1 MYPKFPEFE
10 PIRLEDREI
19 FNEFFSRYQPD
30 TSELTFTNL
39 FIWRSFFGI
48 EWSLYKNWLLIIC
61 TENPRSIYALPP
73 IGPPS
78 RLWVIRTLFKWMKEE
93 AGVRV
98 PRIERAD
105 ELLIS
110 EIQDQREF
118 MIEPT
123 RNHFDYVY
131 LTDELVKLPG
141 KRYMRKRQQTN
152 RFKNS
157 YSFEYVP
164 LENAHMERCI
174 ELTGQWCDLKRCDEE
189 LNLMGEK
196 EAVLEAL
203 NNYQTLELCGGAI
216 MIDGVIE
223 AFALGEMLNNKTAVI
238 HVEKANQEIRG
249 IYQIINQQFCENQWK
264 YIPYMNREQDLGVEG
279 LRQAKQSYQPYKL
292 IEKFRIRMNKT

>member
-141 KRYMRKRQQTN
+141 KRYMRKRQLTN
-152 RFKNS
+152 RFRNS
-157 YSFEYVP
+157 YSFEYIP
-164 LENAHMERCI
+164 LEAAHMEQCL
-174 ELTGQWCDLKRCDEE
+174 ELAGQWCDLKRCDED
-189 LNLMGEK
+189 LSLMGEK

-216 MIDGVIE
+216 LIDGVLE
-223 AFALGEMLNNKTAVI
+223 AFALGETLNNKTAVI
-238 HVEKANQEIRG
+238 RVEKANPEIRG
-249 IYQIINQQFCENQWK
+249 IYPIINQQFCENQWK
-264 YIPYMNREQDLGVEG
+264 YIPYINREQDLGVEG